1 MKNKMIIRS
10 KAPFRVSFGGGGT
23 DMAPYCTEHG
33 GCVISTTIDRHVYIT
48 LTPRDDKN
56 IRVYSINF
64 NKEIMFKYGDGD
76 YSTDFELFKG
86 IINVLEVKD
95 GFDITVYS
103 ELPAGSGMG
112 GSSTLSVALIGA
124 LNKYFR
130 LGLTKHEIAQKA
142 YDIERIEL
150 QQKGGYQDQF
160 AAAYGGFNFIEFTE
174 KVNVIPINASNEL
187 INELQY
193 RLILCYV
200 GGSHFSSDI
209 QDEVLKG
216 YEIEKKSYMEAMQD
230 LKDVA
235 HSMRIIIESNDLSK
249 LSEFGQLLHKGWL
262 AKKSLSTRISNK
274 NIENFYLTSRKFG
287 VLGGK
292 LLGAGGGGHL
302 LLFSDFG
309 RKFEIIKELEKIGGQ
324 IVNFHFNPMGL
335 EVWEVKKI

>member
-1 MKNKMIIRS
+1 MIIRS

-48 LTPRDDKN
+48 LKPREDKTVN
-56 IRVYSINF
+56 ILAPNF
-64 NKEIMFKYGDGD
+64 NKSFTFEVGDDD

-86 IINVLEVKD
+86 IFNVLEIKE
-95 GFDITVYS
+95 GFDIIFYS
-103 ELPAGSGMG
+103 ELPPGSGMG
-112 GSSTLSVALIGA
+112 GSSSLSVALIGA
-124 LNKYFR
+124 LNNYKK

-150 QQKGGYQDQF
+150 KQKGGYQDQF
-160 AAAYGGFNFIEFTE
+160 AAAYGGFNLIEFSE
-174 KVNVIPINASNEL
+174 KVKVIPIKASREM
-187 INELQY
+187 INELQFS
-193 RLILCYV
+193 LILCYI

-216 YEIEKKSYMEAMQD
+216 YQIEKKSYIEAMND

-235 HSMRIIIESNDLSK
+235 YSMKTIIEANNLNQ
-249 LSEFGQLLHKGWL
+249 LNEFGKLLHKGWL
-262 AKKSLSTRISNK
+262 AKKSLSTKISNK
-274 NIENFYLTSRKFG
+274 NIEYFYLTSRKFG

-302 LLFSDFG
+302 LLFSDSE
-309 RKFEIIKELEKIGGQ
+309 KKQIVIKELEKIGGK
-324 IVNFHFNPMGL
+324 IINFHFNPNGL
-335 EVWEVKKI
+335 EVWKV

>member
-1 MKNKMIIRS
+1 MITRS

-23 DMAPYCTEHG
+23 DMAPYCIEHG

-48 LTPRDDKN
+48 LKQRDDKK
-56 IRVYSINF
+56 IHIFSINL
-64 NKEIMFKYGDGD
+64 NKEFEFKVGDRD
-76 YSTDFELFKG
+76 YSTEFELFKG
-86 IINVLEVKD
+86 IINVLEIKD
-95 GFDITVYS
+95 GLDIVINS

-112 GSSTLSVALIGA
+112 GSSSLSVALIGA
-124 LNKYFR
+124 LNKHYN
-130 LGLTKHEIAQKA
+130 LGLSRHNIAQKA

-150 QQKGGYQDQF
+150 KQKGGYQDQF
-160 AAAYGGFNFIEFTE
+160 AAAYGGFNYIEFTGD
-174 KVNVIPINASNEL
+174 VDVIPLNVSEEM

-200 GGSHFSSDI
+200 GGFHFSSDI

-216 YEIEKKSYMEAMQD
+216 YEFEKKSFVEAMQD

-235 HSMRIIIESNDLSK
+235 HSMREIIESNNLK
-249 LSEFGQLLHKGWL
+249 ILNEFGELLHKGWL
-262 AKKSLSTRISNK
+262 AKKSLSSKISNK

-302 LLFSDFG
+302 LLFSKPNL
-309 RKFEIIKELEKIGGQ
+309 KFKVIQELEKIGGK
-324 IVNFHFNPMGL
+324 IVNFHFNPRGL
-335 EVWEVKKI
+335 EVWKIK